1 MSLVIRVAGDP
12 QAQIPAVRGVL
23 RGMDPELPLADAR
36 PMEEVFARSM
46 APRRLHVTLVGAFA
60 LLAIVLAAVGIYG
73 VIAYDVL
80 HRTREIG
87 IRIALGASRSSVLAA
102 MLGRG
107 LALVALGAIAGLVAA
122 ALLTAWMAPLLFG
135 VGPRVVAVFA
145 GVGVL
150 LVATGALASFIPAR
164 RATRI
169 EPLAALRD

>member
-1 MSLVIRVAGDP
+1 
-12 QAQIPAVRGVL
+12 
-23 RGMDPELPLADAR
+23 MDPELPLADAR

-46 APRRLHVTLVGAFA
+46 APRRLHVTLVGTFA
-60 LLAIVLAAVGIYG
+60 LLAIVLAAVGLYG

-135 VGPRVVAVFA
+135 VGPRDVAVFA

-169 EPLAALRD
+169 EPLTALRD